1 VRIGPASR
9 VYELPS
15 HPYTEVLLGA
25 VPEPDSDS
33 VPLLSADD
41 VLELSPMARGCP
53 FQRRCPR
60 RVGDACDT
68 KTPLW
73 QQVIGDHAIRCH
85 IPLDELRQMQTGLA

>member
-1 VRIGPASR
+1 
-9 VYELPS
+9 LPS